1 MFTKIL
7 GKYPWTIVLTLIV
20 LLFLVPPIVYI
31 IYLGSL
37 SLSTDPHPTITQA
50 LQEGLTTS
58 TSPSANNPGAY
69 TMTNTTYDSNGNIV
83 VKTIDTSGN
92 FSINTYGSTVVNQ
105 TASLP
110 TTAPQAPINPTYVNP
125 TQYQTQFLPPTTA
138 TNTNPGTY
146 INPGATGTAPVVT
159 ANDISTI
166 ASAAISAAMSAYQS
180 RNASHPPVNAI
191 VATAP
196 PAPAAAAPVTA
207 PPAPAATAPVTATAA
222 SVPVYPAALHN
233 QAVAGIVA

>member
-20 LLFLVPPIVYI
+20 LLFIVPPMVYI
-31 IYLGSL
+31 WSL

-58 TSPSANNPGAY
+58 TSPSATNPGAY

-110 TTAPQAPINPTYVNP
+110 TAAPQVPINPNYVNP
-125 TQYQTQFLPPTTA
+125 AQYQTQFLPPTTA
-138 TNTNPGTY
+138 TTTYTNPGMY
-146 INPGATGTAPVVT
+146 PNPGTTGTAPVVT

-180 RNASHPPVNAI
+180 RNTSHPPVNTI

-196 PAPAAAAPVTA
+196 PAPAPAAAPVA
-207 PPAPAATAPVTATAA
+207 AA
-222 SVPVYPAALHN
+222 SVPVYPGALHN
-233 QAVAGIVA
+233 QAVTGIIA

>member
-37 SLSTDPHPTITQA
+37 SLTTDPHPTITQA

-58 TSPSANNPGAY
+58 TSPSATNPGAY

-110 TTAPQAPINPTYVNP
+110 TAAPQVPINPNYVNP
-125 TQYQTQFLPPTTA
+125 AQYQTQFLPPTTA
-138 TNTNPGTY
+138 TTTYTNPGMY
-146 INPGATGTAPVVT
+146 PNPGTTGTAPVVT

-166 ASAAISAAMSAYQS
+166 ASAAISAAMSAYQT
-180 RNASHPPVNAI
+180 RNTSH
-191 VATAP
+191 AP
-196 PAPAAAAPVTA
+196 AAAPAAAAAPAPAAAPVA
-207 PPAPAATAPVTATAA
+207 SVPVAAAASVPVA

-233 QAVAGIVA
+233 QAVTGIVA

>member
-1 MFTKIL
+1 MFTHIL
-7 GKYPWTIVLTLIV
+7 GKYPWTIVLTLLI
-20 LLFLVPPIVYI
+20 LLFIVPPIVYI
-31 IYLGSL
+31 WSI
-37 SLSTDPHPTITQA
+37 STPISTQE

-110 TTAPQAPINPTYVNP
+110 TTAPQAPTTNITPTYVNP
-125 TQYQTQFLPPTTA
+125 VQYQTQFLPPTTA
-138 TNTNPGTY
+138 INTNPGT
-146 INPGATGTAPVVT
+146 TGTAPVVT

-166 ASAAISAAMSAYQS
+166 ASAAITAAMSAYQT
-180 RNASHPPVNAI
+180 RNTSHPPA
-191 VATAP
+191 AA
-196 PAPAAAAPVTA
+196 PAPAAAPTPAA
-207 PPAPAATAPVTATAA
+207 AAPAAAPVA
-222 SVPVYPAALHN
+222 SVPVYPSALHN
-233 QAVAGIVA
+233 QAVAGVVA

>member
-1 MFTKIL
+1 MFTHIL

-20 LLFLVPPIVYI
+20 LLFIVPPMVYI
-31 IYLGSL
+31 WSL
-37 SLSTDPHPTITQA
+37 SRSTDPHPTITQA

-58 TSPSANNPGAY
+58 TSPSATNPGAY

-110 TTAPQAPINPTYVNP
+110 TAAPQAPINPNYVNP

-138 TNTNPGTY
+138 NANTNPGTY

-159 ANDISTI
+159 AGWHGGCRETT
-166 ASAAISAAMSAYQS
+166 
-180 RNASHPPVNAI
+180 NALPVQR
-191 VATAP
+191 
-196 PAPAAAAPVTA
+196 
-207 PPAPAATAPVTATAA
+207 AATRTV
-222 SVPVYPAALHN
+222 
-233 QAVAGIVA
+233 